1 MSNVFWITG
10 LSAAGKTT
18 LAKLLTK
25 KLREK
30 GNSVVMLDGDE
41 LREAFAV
48 ESSHDLSSR
57 LSLAYSYARLAKMIA
72 TQGVIVVVSTV
83 ALFREIHEWNR
94 INQPGYFEVYLK
106 VSIDE
111 LRRRDP
117 KNIYSRFDAG
127 QIKDVA
133 GLDIGFDEPSNPEL
147 LIEYVDGTTPEVE
160 LDRLLDV
167 FNDFNN

>member
-57 LSLAYSYARLAKMIA
+57 LSLAYSYAWIL
-72 TQGVIVVVSTV
+72 
-83 ALFREIHEWNR
+83 
-94 INQPGYFEVYLK
+94 
-106 VSIDE
+106 
-111 LRRRDP
+111 
-117 KNIYSRFDAG
+117 
-127 QIKDVA
+127 
-133 GLDIGFDEPSNPEL
+133 
-147 LIEYVDGTTPEVE
+147 
-160 LDRLLDV
+160 
-167 FNDFNN
+167 